1 MSYFFFNINNTE
13 KMKKKSV
20 LVIDGKINIYFFSNF
35 NRNLRQ
41 YKNNSKL
48 IPFRKINNLK

>member
-1 MSYFFFNINNTE
+1 MLESKHYFCLCHIFFFNINNTE

-41 YKNNSKL
+41 YKIIVN
-48 IPFRKINNLK
+48 

>member
-1 MSYFFFNINNTE
+1 
-13 KMKKKSV
+13 MKKKSV